1 MPTYRLITF
10 DAYSALADQRS
21 SLVPVISEILGLS
34 SSDAA
39 QVLQVWRAK
48 QLERAAL
55 SNHLDRG
62 RMSFRDCTRQALDYA
77 ARRFKLNID
86 SARHCALVCAW
97 DRLKPWPEA
106 ARAIAAVKAKGYR
119 VAILSNGDED
129 MLHALSDSF
138 GIAFDHVLSSE
149 SCGYYKPHPSIY
161 DLPRGML
168 GITAKEYLH
177 VAGGANDAL
186 GAAAAGV
193 DCYWSNRQGDFVL
206 DPAYEP
212 VYERTSL
219 DDLPNVL

>member
-1 MPTYRLITF
+1 MSHYRLITF
-10 DAYSALADQRS
+10 DAYSALADQPS
-21 SLVPVISEILGLS
+21 SLVPVISGILGLS

-55 SNHLDRG
+55 SNHLGKG
-62 RMSFRDCTRQALDYA
+62 RTSFRDCTRQALDYA
-77 ARRFKLNID
+77 AQRFKLTID
-86 SARHCALVCAW
+86 RERHAALVSAW
-97 DRLKPWPEA
+97 DQLEPWPEA

-129 MLHALSDSF
+129 MLRALADSF
-138 GIAFDHVLSSE
+138 GIAFDHILSSQD
-149 SCGYYKPHPSIY
+149 CGYYKPHPSVY
-161 DLPRGML
+161 ALPSSML
-168 GITAKEYLH
+168 GIAAKDYLH

-193 DCYWSNRQGDFVL
+193 DCYWSNRHGDFVL
-206 DPAYEP
+206 DLAYAP
-212 VYERTSL
+212 VFERTSL